1 MLLAGCGY
9 EGTVAPTAKDVS
21 GTVPQQKSTLPKGD
35 PAAGKKLFASN
46 GCTGC
51 HTYAPAGSNAK
62 VGPDLDKLSQYAQ
75 KAGQGPLDQ
84 FVETSIVNP
93 SAYVESGYSDVM
105 PKSYGDLP
113 QKQIADLVAFLTQK
127 K

>member
-1 MLLAGCGY
+1 
-9 EGTVAPTAKDVS
+9 
-21 GTVPQQKSTLPKGD
+21 
-35 PAAGKKLFASN
+35 
-46 GCTGC
+46 
-51 HTYAPAGSNAK
+51 
-62 VGPDLDKLSQYAQ
+62 
-75 KAGQGPLDQ
+75 
-84 FVETSIVNP
+84 VNP